1 MLGLKSVCMIDPPE
15 SKFPG
20 KNLNACVH
28 LVGIS
33 YKLNVPEKLEVLGQT
48 GVPVLLVVHLSTAL
62 SFYSKC

>member
-28 LVGIS
+28 LVSIS

>member
-1 MLGLKSVCMIDPPE
+1 MIDPPE
-15 SKFPG
+15 SKVPG
-20 KNLNACVH
+20 KNSNACVH

-48 GVPVLLVVHLSTAL
+48 GVPVLVHLSTAL